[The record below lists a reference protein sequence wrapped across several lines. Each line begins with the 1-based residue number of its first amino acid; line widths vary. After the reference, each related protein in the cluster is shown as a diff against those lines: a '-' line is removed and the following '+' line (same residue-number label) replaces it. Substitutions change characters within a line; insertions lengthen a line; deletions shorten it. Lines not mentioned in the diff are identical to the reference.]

1 VQPENAVAAKL
12 SPRQVAQLQWL
23 ETLPPKFDRL
33 HRLVEA
39 LASQQAD
46 ESQLLSAKRLL
57 DELKA
62 QASTTGVG
70 TLGDT
75 FGYMGTLLRRG
86 GGHQLKV
93 RGLREML
100 AGARVNYEG
109 ALRAASTPEVEPPA
123 TSP

>member
-1 VQPENAVAAKL
+1 MADKL
-12 SPRQVAQLQWL
+12 TARQQAQLAWL
-23 ETLPPKFDRL
+23 QTLPPKLERL
-33 HRLVEA
+33 HRLVE
-39 LASQQAD
+39 LLSVHQAD
-46 ESQLLSAKRLL
+46 DVQLRSAQRML

-62 QASTTGVG
+62 QASSNGVPA
-70 TLGDT
+70 LGDT

-100 AGARVNYEG
+100 VGAKVNFEG
-109 ALRAASTPEVEPPA
+109 ALRAANTPTTDP

>member
-1 VQPENAVAAKL
+1 MAGKL
-12 SPRQVAQLQWL
+12 SARQVAQLQWL

-33 HRLVEA
+33 NRMVEM

-46 ESQLLSAKRLL
+46 ETQLRSTMRLL
-57 DELKA
+57 EELKA
-62 QASTTGVG
+62 QASTVGVAA
-70 TLGDT
+70 LGDT

-100 AGARVNYEG
+100 AGARVNFEG
-109 ALRAASTPEVEPPA
+109 ALRAASTPEDERPA

>member
-1 VQPENAVAAKL
+1 VAQKL
-12 SPRQVAQLQWL
+12 SAKQQNQLAWL
-23 ETLPPKFDRL
+23 ATLPPKFERL
-33 HRLVEA
+33 NRLIEQ
-39 LASQQAD
+39 LAVQQAD
-46 ESQLLSAKRLL
+46 DVQLRSAQRML

-62 QASTTGVG
+62 QASTNGIPA
-70 TLGDT
+70 LGDT

-100 AGARVNYEG
+100 VGARINFEG
-109 ALRAASTPEVEPPA
+109 ALRAASTPADEA

>member
-1 VQPENAVAAKL
+1 MAEKL
-12 SPRQVAQLQWL
+12 TARQQAQLAWL
-23 ETLPPKFDRL
+23 ATLPPKLERL
-33 HRLVEA
+33 NRLVEQ
-39 LASQQAD
+39 LAVQQAD
-46 ESQLLSAKRLL
+46 DVQLRSAQRML

-62 QASTTGVG
+62 QASTNGVPA
-70 TLGDT
+70 LGDT

-100 AGARVNYEG
+100 AGAKINFEG
-109 ALRAASTPEVEPPA
+109 ALRAASTPDAEGGP